1 MNPLVKP
8 GIREERNTHMSAGMG
23 MRSWLAI
30 AVIVCA
36 PPVPAQQK
44 KRTPPPPPP
53 PQEQTTYPLET
64 LKIQGNKRIDA
75 GKIIAASGL
84 KIGVPV
90 VKADF
95 DNARSRLLASGA
107 FESVGYEFKPSAP
120 NTGYDAVI
128 EVAEVDQLYSYRF
141 EELPVPDDAVRAALR
156 KQEPLLGDQIPATK
170 DVIDRYVKAIQQVIG
185 DKVTVTGKLSS
196 DLPGPLMLL
205 FRPNTPRAQIAEVH
219 FTGNKVLPA
228 AMLMKALGEVAIG
241 TAYSE
246 AAVRVLLDSSIRP
259 LYDARGRIRV
269 AFPKIAVE
277 PAPMVDGV
285 IVTVTVDEGPSYNMG
300 EVKFAGVAA
309 AEAAELQRTANIQSK
324 DIANFDDVKAG
335 LDKILLRYRN
345 KGYLKASSHVDRN
358 IDDKAHTVDLVI
370 TVEPGPQFRM
380 GKLEIVGL
388 DINSEP
394 AIRKMWGIR
403 TGAPFEPDYP
413 DSFLKDIRDQ
423 GIFDNLG
430 KTTAETEIDEKSH
443 AVAVTL
449 HFSGAAA
456 EEEKKRRKKN

>member
-1 MNPLVKP
+1 MKP
-8 GIREERNTHMSAGMG
+8 GIPERRNTDMQ
-23 MRSWLAI
+23 SWLVL
-30 AVIVCA
+30 AVLMCA

-44 KRTPPPPPP
+44 KRATPPAPPPL
-53 PQEQTTYPLET
+53 QEQTTYPLET
-64 LKIQGNKRIDA
+64 LKIQGNR
-75 GKIIAASGL
+75 KIPAEKIVAASGL
-84 KIGVPV
+84 KIGSPV

-95 DNARSRLLASGA
+95 DAARARLLAGGA
-107 FESVGYEFKPSAP
+107 FESVGYEFKPSPA
-120 NTGYDAVI
+120 NSGYDAVF
-128 EVAEVDQLYSYRF
+128 EVVEVDQLYSYRF
-141 EELPVPDDAVRAALR
+141 EELPVPDDDLRTALR

-170 DVIDRYVKAIQQVIG
+170 DVIDRYISAIQRIVG

-219 FTGNKVLPA
+219 FNGNQVLPA
-228 AMLMKALGEVAIG
+228 PMLMKALSEVAIG

-246 AAVRVLLDSSIRP
+246 AAVRVLLDSSVRP

-269 AFPKIAVE
+269 AFPKVLVE

-300 EVKFAGVAA
+300 EVKFAGVAP
-309 AEAAELQRTANIQSK
+309 AEATELQRTANIQSK

-335 LDKILLRYRN
+335 LDKIFLRYRN
-345 KGYLKASSHVDRN
+345 KGYLKATSHVDRN

-370 TVEPGPQFRM
+370 TIEPGPRFVM

-388 DINSEP
+388 DLLSEP
-394 AIRKMWGIR
+394 AIRKIWSVR

-413 DSFLKDIRDQ
+413 DSFLNDIREQ

-430 KTTAETEIDEKSH
+430 KTRAEVQIDEKTH
-443 AVAVTL
+443 IVAVTL
-449 HFSGAAA
+449 HFSGGTA
-456 EEEKKRRKKN
+456 EDEKKRRKKN